1 MIIHD
6 LNEHEKRQ
14 LEIMDY
20 YNAGYTYKEIARFMF
35 MSVNTIKT
43 IVNNWINSLPSYSQ
57 EFIRKKHKIEKCAK
71 KETVKAIDYEVKKE
85 IGDKAF
91 ILKNRSAYNT
101 KENGD
106 IILKS
111 ENELGCKTT
120 YDTPKRLVNDD
131 KKENIKQ
138 RTFYGDE
145 NVKLEISSYY
155 SRNNRRDPKILSKAE
170 RNIISKYVN

>member
-1 MIIHD
+1 MIICD

-20 YNAGYTYKEIARFMF
+20 YNAGYTYEEIARFMF
-35 MSVNTIKT
+35 MSTNTIKT
-43 IVNNWINSLPSYSQ
+43 IVNNWINSLPSHSQ
-57 EFIRKKHKIEKCAK
+57 EFVRKNHRIKKGAK
-71 KETVKAIDYEVKKE
+71 KETIKAIDYEAKKE

-120 YDTPKRLVNDD
+120 YDTPKRFVNES
-131 KKENIKQ
+131 KEKVIKQ
-138 RTFYGDE
+138 KELYCDK
-145 NVKLEISSYY
+145 NVEFEISSYY

>member
-71 KETVKAIDYEVKKE
+71 KETVKAVDYEVKKE

-101 KENGD
+101 KNNGD

-120 YDTPKRLVNDD
+120 YDTPKRFVNEG
-131 KKENIKQ
+131 KEKIIKQ
-138 RTFYGDE
+138 KELYCDK
-145 NVKLEISSYY
+145 NVEFEVSDYY
-155 SRNNRRDPKILSKAE
+155 SRDIKRRPKILSKSE